1 MTNPDH
7 TPMRR
12 QSYRFVMDGPPGPLT
27 VINGK
32 EMLYFGGVGYYQ
44 LHNHPDV
51 IEAACEATRKYG
63 LSSATSRAYTG
74 MTPLHDVVEA
84 KVAEFFGTEDA
95 VYLPSGYL
103 CNIVGMQAL
112 RDMGRIDAIYIDEL
126 AHYCNNDGALTTGL
140 PVYRFANNDPESLRQ
155 QISKTLGPKQ
165 KPLIATDGMFAVYG
179 YMSNIPEFLAVAEEF
194 DGCVWIDDAHPSGII
209 GPNGRGTYEY
219 YGLQSP
225 RLFFGSTLSK
235 AFGGFGGIVPGTA
248 EFTGFVR
255 KTGAMTGSTQPPA
268 AAAAASLAGLELVM
282 GNPQFRQK
290 LHENARYLK
299 ARLNGIGLE
308 VPQNEFPMTAFS
320 LTTREETIRVHECL
334 LARGIFVQL
343 SHYVGAGKDGVLRI
357 VVFSTHTKEQI
368 DLLVQ
373 NISEVL

>member
-1 MTNPDH
+1 MTNSDH
-7 TPMRR
+7 NSSRR
-12 QSYRFVMDGPPGPLT
+12 QNYRFMMDGPPGPLT

-32 EMLYFGGVGYYQ
+32 EMLYFGGVGYFQ

-74 MTPLHDVVEA
+74 MTPLHEAVEA
-84 KVAEFFGTEDA
+84 KAAEFFGTEDA

-126 AHYCNNDGALTTGL
+126 AHYCNNDGAIATGL
-140 PVYRFANNDPESLRQ
+140 PVHRFANNDPESLRQ
-155 QISKTLGPKQ
+155 QIAKTLGPKQ
-165 KPLIATDGMFAVYG
+165 KPLIATDGMFSVHG
-179 YMSNIPEFLAVAEEF
+179 YLSNIPKFLEVAEEF
-194 DGCVWIDDAHPSGII
+194 DGSIWIDDAHPSGII
-209 GPNGRGTYEY
+209 GPNGRGTYDY
-219 YGLQSP
+219 YGLESP

-248 EFTGFVR
+248 EFTGYVR

-268 AAAAASLAGLELVM
+268 PAAAASLAGLELVM
-282 GNPQFRQK
+282 ANPQFRQQ

-299 ARLNGIGLE
+299 TRLREIGID
-308 VPQNEFPMTAFS
+308 VPQSEFPMTAFS
-320 LTTREETIRVHECL
+320 LATPEKMKQVHEYL
-334 LARGIFVQL
+334 LEKGIFIQL
-343 SHYVGAGKDGVLRI
+343 SHYVGAGKGGVLRI

-368 DLLVQ
+368 DLLIQ
-373 NISEVL
+373 SLSEAH